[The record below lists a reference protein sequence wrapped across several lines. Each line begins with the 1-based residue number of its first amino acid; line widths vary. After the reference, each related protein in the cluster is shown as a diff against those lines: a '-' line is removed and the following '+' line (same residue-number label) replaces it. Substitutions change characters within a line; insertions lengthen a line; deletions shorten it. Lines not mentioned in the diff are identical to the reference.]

1 MSDRATETA
10 TEFTMDDRETE
21 ESTGTLGEM
30 SHTNPYTGE
39 SFGDAMV
46 YDRGPAVAADGGA
59 AGPGTVDP
67 DDEELNELAA
77 NLNALV
83 GTVKGGLEETILV
96 LNALKDQDLTQ
107 LFVGLHLIHE
117 VTSPQ
122 AFGMLRERG
131 IEVARPDLTLATVDH
146 IVPTADQSRPYGD
159 DAAET
164 MMSELEENVRDAGI
178 EFLSPDTGEQGIV
191 HVVGPEQGLTQPGK
205 TIVCGDSHTSTH
217 GAFGALAFGIGTS
230 QIRDVLATQTIAM
243 DKQKV
248 RRIQVDG
255 ELGEGCEAKDVILEI
270 IRRLGTEGGV
280 GYVYEY
286 GGEAVEHLGMEGR
299 MSICNMS
306 IEGGARAGYVNPDET
321 TYEWL
326 RDTDYFQ
333 EHPEKFEELKPYWE
347 SIRSDAD
354 AEYDDVVRI
363 DADDLEPVVTWGT
376 TPGQGVGITDPIPD
390 PESLP
395 KDKQETARRAQ
406 EHMRVEPGDTME
418 GYPID
423 VAFLGSCT
431 NARLPDLRRAANI
444 VEGRQVHEDVRAFV
458 VPGSQRVQRAAEE
471 EGLKDIFEA
480 AGFEWRNAGCSMCL
494 GMNEDQLEGDEACA
508 SSSNRN
514 FIGRQGSKDGR
525 TVLMNPQMVAAAAIE
540 GKVTD
545 VRNLPEVVRV

>member
-1 MSDRATETA
+1 MSR
-10 TEFTMDDRETE
+10 
-21 ESTGTLGEM
+21 GTL
-30 SHTNPYTGE
+30 
-39 SFGDAMV
+39 
-46 YDRGPAVAADGGA
+46 YDKVWDRHKVTTLPNG
-59 AGPGTVDP
+59 
-67 DDEELNELAA
+67 
-77 NLNALV
+77 
-83 GTVKGGLEETILV
+83 
-96 LNALKDQDLTQ
+96 QDQ

-122 AFGMLRERG
+122 AFGMLKERG
-131 IEVARPDLTLATVDH
+131 LEVARPDLTHATVDH
-146 IVPTADQSRPYGD
+146 IVPTANQDRPYSD

-164 MMSELEENVRDAGI
+164 MMAELEENVRDAGI
-178 EFLSPDTGEQGIV
+178 QFSDPTTGDQGIV
-191 HVVGPEQGLTQPGK
+191 HVIGPEQGITQPGK

-243 DKQKV
+243 EKQKV
-248 RRIQVDG
+248 RKIEVTG
-255 ELGEGCEAKDVILEI
+255 ELDEGVEAKDIILEI

-286 GGEAVEHLGMEGR
+286 AGETIENLDMEGR

-326 RDTDYFQ
+326 KDTDYFQ

-347 SIRSDAD
+347 SIRSDED
-354 AEYDDVVRI
+354 AEYDDIVEI
-363 DADDLEPVVTWGT
+363 DAGELDPVVTWGT
-376 TPGQGVGITDPIPD
+376 TPGQGIGIDDPIPE
-390 PESLP
+390 PESLAD
-395 KDKQETARRAQ
+395 DKVDTARRAQ
-406 EHMRVEPGDTME
+406 KHMRVEPGETME
-418 GYPID
+418 GYDID

-431 NARLPDLRRAANI
+431 NARLPDLRRAARI
-444 VEGRQVHEDVRAFV
+444 VKGREVDDDVRAFV

-471 EGLKDIFEA
+471 EGLKDIFED

-514 FIGRQGSKDGR
+514 FVGRQGSKDGR
-525 TVLMNPQMVAAAAIE
+525 TVLMNPRMVAAAAITGE
-540 GKVTD
+540 VSD
-545 VRNLPEVVRV
+545 VRDLKEVNLA

>member
-1 MSDRATETA
+1 MSEN
-10 TEFTMDDRETE
+10 
-21 ESTGTLGEM
+21 TL
-30 SHTNPYTGE
+30 
-39 SFGDAMV
+39 
-46 YDRGPAVAADGGA
+46 YDKVW
-59 AGPGTVDP
+59 
-67 DDEELNELAA
+67 
-77 NLNALV
+77 
-83 GTVKGGLEETILV
+83 
-96 LNALKDQDLTQ
+96 DQHKVTTLPNGQDQ

-122 AFGMLRERG
+122 AFGMLKERG
-131 IEVARPDLTLATVDH
+131 LEVARPDLTHATVDH
-146 IVPTADQSRPYGD
+146 IVPTANQDRPYSD

-164 MMSELEENVRDAGI
+164 MMAELEENVRDAGI
-178 EFLSPDTGEQGIV
+178 QFSDPTTGDQGIV
-191 HVVGPEQGLTQPGK
+191 HVIGPEQGITQPGK

-243 DKQKV
+243 EKQKV
-248 RRIQVDG
+248 RKIEVTG
-255 ELGEGCEAKDVILEI
+255 ELDEGVEAKDIILEI

-286 GGEAVEHLGMEGR
+286 AGETIENLDMEGR

-326 RDTDYFQ
+326 EGTDYFQ

-347 SIRSDAD
+347 SIRSDED
-354 AEYDDVVRI
+354 AEYDDVVEI
-363 DADDLEPVVTWGT
+363 DASELDPVVTWGT
-376 TPGQGVGITDPIPD
+376 TPGQGIGIDDPIPE
-390 PESLP
+390 PEELAD
-395 KDKQETARRAQ
+395 DKVDTARRAQ
-406 EHMRVEPGDTME
+406 EHMRVEPGETME
-418 GYPID
+418 GYDID

-431 NARLPDLRRAANI
+431 NARLPDLRRGARI
-444 VEGRQVHEDVRAFV
+444 VKGRQVADDVRAFV

-471 EGLKDIFEA
+471 EGLKDIFEE

-514 FIGRQGSKDGR
+514 FVGRQGSKDGR
-525 TVLMNPQMVAAAAIE
+525 TVLMNPRMVAAAAITGE
-540 GKVTD
+540 VSD
-545 VRNLPEVVRV
+545 VRDLEEVALV

>member
-1 MSDRATETA
+1 MS
-10 TEFTMDDRETE
+10 
-21 ESTGTLGEM
+21 SGTL
-30 SHTNPYTGE
+30 
-39 SFGDAMV
+39 
-46 YDRGPAVAADGGA
+46 YDKVWEKHKVTTLPNGAD
-59 AGPGTVDP
+59 
-67 DDEELNELAA
+67 
-77 NLNALV
+77 
-83 GTVKGGLEETILV
+83 
-96 LNALKDQDLTQ
+96 Q

-122 AFGMLRERG
+122 AFGMLRERD
-131 IEVARPDLTLATVDH
+131 IDVARPDLTLATVDH
-146 IVPTADQSRPYGD
+146 IVPTADQSRPYSD
-159 DAAET
+159 DAAEE
-164 MMSELEENVRDAGI
+164 MMAELEENVRDADI
-178 EFLSPDTGEQGIV
+178 DFLDPTTGEQGIV

-248 RRIQVDG
+248 RKIQVDG
-255 ELGEGCEAKDVILEI
+255 ELQEGVEAKDIILEI

-286 GGEAVEHLGMEGR
+286 AGEAIEDLGMEGR

-326 RDTDYFQ
+326 EETDYFQ
-333 EHPEKFEELKPYWE
+333 ENPGEFERLKPYWE
-347 SIRSDAD
+347 SIRSDDD
-354 AEYDDVVRI
+354 AEYDDVVTI
-363 DADDLEPVVTWGT
+363 DANELEPVVTWGT
-376 TPGQGVGITDPIPD
+376 TPGQGVGITDPIPEPD
-390 PESLP
+390 TLPE
-395 KDKQETARRAQ
+395 DKQDTARRAQ

-418 GYPID
+418 GYDID

-431 NARLPDLRRAANI
+431 NARLPDLRRAARI
-444 VEGRQVHEDVRAFV
+444 VEGREVHDDVRAMV
-458 VPGSQRVQRAAEE
+458 VPGSQRVQNTAEE
-471 EGLKDIFEA
+471 EGLKDIFEE
-480 AGFEWRNAGCSMCL
+480 AGFDWRNAGCSMCL

-525 TVLMNPQMVAAAAIE
+525 TVLMNPQMVAAAAISGE
-540 GKVTD
+540 VTD
-545 VRNLPEVVRV
+545 VRELEEVVSV

>member
-1 MSDRATETA
+1 MS
-10 TEFTMDDRETE
+10 
-21 ESTGTLGEM
+21 SGTL
-30 SHTNPYTGE
+30 
-39 SFGDAMV
+39 
-46 YDRGPAVAADGGA
+46 YDKVW
-59 AGPGTVDP
+59 
-67 DDEELNELAA
+67 
-77 NLNALV
+77 
-83 GTVKGGLEETILV
+83 
-96 LNALKDQDLTQ
+96 DQHKVTTLPNGQDQ

-122 AFGMLRERG
+122 AFGMLKERG
-131 IEVARPDLTLATVDH
+131 LEVARPDLTHATVDH
-146 IVPTADQSRPYGD
+146 IVPTANQDRPYSD

-164 MMSELEENVRDAGI
+164 MMAELEENVRDAGI
-178 EFLSPDTGEQGIV
+178 QFSDPTTGDQGIV
-191 HVVGPEQGLTQPGK
+191 HVIGPEQGITQPGK

-243 DKQKV
+243 EKQKV
-248 RRIQVDG
+248 RKIEVTG
-255 ELGEGCEAKDVILEI
+255 ELDEGVEAKDIILEI

-286 GGEAVEHLGMEGR
+286 AGETIENLDMEGR

-326 RDTDYFQ
+326 EETDYFQ

-347 SIRSDAD
+347 SIRSDDD
-354 AEYDDVVRI
+354 AEYDDVVEI
-363 DADDLEPVVTWGT
+363 DASELDPVVTWGT
-376 TPGQGVGITDPIPD
+376 TPGQGIGIDDPIPE
-390 PESLP
+390 PESLAD
-395 KDKQETARRAQ
+395 DKVDTARRAQ
-406 EHMRVEPGDTME
+406 KHMRVEPGETME
-418 GYPID
+418 GYDID

-431 NARLPDLRRAANI
+431 NARLPDLRRAARI
-444 VEGRQVHEDVRAFV
+444 VKGREVADDVRAFV

-471 EGLKDIFEA
+471 EGLKDIFEE

-514 FIGRQGSKDGR
+514 FVGRQGSKDGR
-525 TVLMNPQMVAAAAIE
+525 TVLMNPRMVAAAAITGE
-540 GKVTD
+540 VSD
-545 VRNLPEVVRV
+545 VRDLEEVALA